1 MSYRAAAL
9 AVAVVVAGGACTAG
23 GDPGDGR
30 PVPSPASSFVIPS
43 PILSPRPYTTED
55 VGAVVLGRAHAPA
68 GTAFAPQYSV
78 DETIDEFASDD
89 EELTSLQLD
98 GFVTGHVTLFVPP
111 AQLDAAAAPVE
122 PGQVFVQ
129 EIAGLFETAPGADSS
144 LRRYVSNL
152 RAFELH
158 RDVRISARGLGGSS
172 EGLRGTID
180 GEAVTIYAWRT
191 ANLLLVVSG
200 SGSIPSKDVRALAD
214 LTQRRA
220 DRVR

>member
-1 MSYRAAAL
+1 MA
-9 AVAVVVAGGACTAG
+9 VAGGACTTG
-23 GDPGDGR
+23 EDPGHLR
-30 PVPSPASSFVIPS
+30 PVPSPASSYVIPS

-55 VGAVVLGRAHAPA
+55 LAAVVLGRTDAPA

-89 EELTSLQLD
+89 EELTSLRVD

-111 AQLDAAAAPVE
+111 AQLDVGAGPVE

-129 EIAGLFETAPGADSS
+129 EIGGLFETAPGADSS

-152 RAFELH
+152 RAFQLR
-158 RDVRISARGLGGSS
+158 RDVRISSGGLGDSS

-191 ANLLLVVSG
+191 ANLLFVVSG
-200 SGSIPSKDVRALAD
+200 SGSIPSGDVRALAEV
-214 LTQRRA
+214 TQRRA